1 MFDMHNAYNI
11 GVGSFVACFTGLGN
25 ARALICGMSNVS
37 CPAFF
42 IYILFRS
49 INKVRLWAAPGKSKN
64 GRASMK
70 KKKTKANI
78 ASNCLRKAYEVPEV
92 FIVPIIDKEP
102 FCVTESAIRHQD
114 LSTDQ
119 RISVQGYRDVFH
131 DTDNLDMST
140 NANSAKKYAW
150 RDFESN

>member
-1 MFDMHNAYNI
+1 MHNAYNI

-49 INKVRLWAAPGKSKN
+49 INKVRLWAAPGKTKL
-64 GRASMK
+64 ACMK
-70 KKKTKANI
+70 TNKTKANFAPI
-78 ASNCLRKAYEVPEV
+78 CLKKAYEAPQI
-92 FIVPIIDKEP
+92 FIVPMINEEA
-102 FCVTESAIRHQD
+102 FLVNESVIRHQD

-119 RISVQGYRDVFH
+119 RISIQGYREVFH
-131 DTDNLDMST
+131 DTDNLDLST

-150 RDFESN
+150 SDFESN